1 MCLERFSLFRRA
13 IGPAELN
20 SKEKKTQVN
29 DSLEGLAM
37 LRNRFD
43 CENSKVN
50 FERRVIVET

>member
-20 SKEKKTQVN
+20 SKAKTQVN